1 MNDKLKVPDDKRHLF
16 SQPLGELISG
26 SREETIPMVKSKI
39 QKLKIE
45 GEKFFFYIVGD
56 IVAQDFL
63 ANELLRTHIKL
74 CIIDEKTQRKKINV
88 TNTEF
93 FEEILTLKNPKG
105 TISEKSWD
113 ILEKI
118 VFSDKRTL
126 LKITDGEEDLLVLPL
141 ISLLPLNNER
151 IDFVFYGQPPITDS
165 KQNIPEG
172 IIMVQVNRK
181 VKITVNRFLKFM
193 DKIK

>member
-1 MNDKLKVPDDKRHLF
+1 
-16 SQPLGELISG
+16 
-26 SREETIPMVKSKI
+26 
-39 QKLKIE
+39 
-45 GEKFFFYIVGD
+45 
-56 IVAQDFL
+56 
-63 ANELLRTHIKL
+63 
-74 CIIDEKTQRKKINV
+74 
-88 TNTEF
+88 
-93 FEEILTLKNPKG
+93 LKNPKG

-118 VFSDKRTL
+118 VFSGKRTL

-172 IIMVQVNRK
+172 IVMVQLNREIK
-181 VKITVNRFLKFM
+181 KTVNKFLKFM
-193 DKIK
+193 EKIK